1 MKHTETM
8 IQDNDSE
15 KEIRLVLSQEEETSQ
30 QVSIT
35 PLKRPRQQ
43 PDEDEHPFMDEPLD
57 AYKVWLKELPKEKS
71 KNLKDDFR
79 EDTVHTYKE
88 YLKMKGDIPEIM
100 AFVEQ
105 TDNDDIVIQDDE
117 SNSSNGTPPTN
128 RPSHARKK
136 KEEGNGQGS
145 NERKKRGRDIVKGL
159 SIATKRVKERTQ
171 RLPIEFSETRGGPIG
186 PNVQCICG

>member
-1 MKHTETM
+1 M

-71 KNLKDDFR
+71 KS
-79 EDTVHTYKE
+79 
-88 YLKMKGDIPEIM
+88 M
-100 AFVEQ
+100 
-105 TDNDDIVIQDDE
+105 
-117 SNSSNGTPPTN
+117 SSILYICSWLLFTIL
-128 RPSHARKK
+128 A
-136 KEEGNGQGS
+136 
-145 NERKKRGRDIVKGL
+145 
-159 SIATKRVKERTQ
+159 SI
-171 RLPIEFSETRGGPIG
+171 LLY
-186 PNVQCICG
+186 N